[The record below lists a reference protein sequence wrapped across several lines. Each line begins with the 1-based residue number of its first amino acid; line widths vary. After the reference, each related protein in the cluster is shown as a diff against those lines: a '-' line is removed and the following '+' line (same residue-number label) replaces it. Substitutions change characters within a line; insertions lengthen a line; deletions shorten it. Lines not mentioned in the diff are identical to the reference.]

1 MQKSDWKDIIINKN
15 LKCWWVIKEIS
26 NNSNKLC
33 THIFVIDEIAVN
45 INRIGL
51 FSNLDREVNIFIENH
66 KNYGNNRIY
75 IWEYNKNNANKFVEI
90 QQNNDNY
97 MKIVLGTAQGY
108 LNNNNYI

>member
-15 LKCWWVIKEIS
+15 LKYWWVIKEIS

-66 KNYGNNRIY
+66 KNYGN
-75 IWEYNKNNANKFVEI
+75 KFVEI

-108 LNNNNYI
+108 LNNNNYISNPIG